1 MTLLKFVEHINESK
15 IHQLQSYQCHFHRRN
30 QSCALSLNIKWN
42 FRPVKTGKAGGEG
55 GLQSPKIFAKV
66 DLLLSESDSEKKNVA
81 T

>member
-15 IHQLQSYQCHFHRRN
+15 IHQLQSCQCHFHRRN

-42 FRPVKTGKAGGEG
+42 FRPVKTGKAGGRGEG
-55 GLQSPKIFAKV
+55 GGGLIFAKV
-66 DLLLSESDSEKKNVA
+66 DLLLIENDSEKKNVA